1 MHLFK
6 NYRNSLGLCLM
17 CAALFVGCS
26 EDEKKSENPP
36 EKCTY
41 EAPKCNADGTALLT
55 CKDGTETSKACK
67 CVDNAC
73 QDENKCNYTGS
84 KCNEAGTALL
94 TCNDGSET
102 SQTCKCVDNAC
113 QEEPECDYTGSKCND
128 TNTALLTCN
137 NGKETSQTCK
147 CEDNACQEE
156 PECDYTG
163 SKCNEAKTA
172 LLTCNNG
179 KETSQECKCENNA
192 CQEEPE
198 CDYTGSKCNDTNTAL
213 LTCDNGKEISENCPC
228 YDNKCSTDICDV
240 NMEPTCDADHRAVTC
255 VNGYLKR
262 ETCGDGLIC
271 SNGYCVTSSQE
282 GECTFDVECTPD
294 KSSVR
299 KCTDSN
305 ITITPCANTEYCD
318 PDAKECVSAI
328 VNGKCDE
335 ATFRDYCDGRTRHF
349 CNSNQRPD
357 YETCPNTC
365 VDGVCQVNTSHLGLG
380 DTCNPYTYTEKCM
393 DEVPTKCDKNSKK
406 VVSNIEEDSCTDK
419 DMICGEIMVNEVREA
434 GCFVECNELGK
445 IKQECILQDDGYHHP
460 SYACI
465 SIGNNRL
472 GYSNDYIEDTWN
484 EICEDSCEAGEC
496 VSSHGDIDHL
506 GEECPANFE
515 AYCLASNL
523 AVSCEF
529 NGEGKNLVTATTCE
543 TNEICAV
550 ETNKS
555 SAKCYEPCTS
565 GDPTKYVCE
574 DATGIYANSNRY
586 VQYSVECQKVGD
598 KDVYVRSSTPRGC
611 KSQCKTDGT
620 CR

>member
-55 CKDGTETSKACK
+55 CKDG
-67 CVDNAC
+67 
-73 QDENKCNYTGS
+73 
-84 KCNEAGTALL
+84 
-94 TCNDGSET
+94 
-102 SQTCKCVDNAC
+102 
-113 QEEPECDYTGSKCND
+113 
-128 TNTALLTCN
+128 
-137 NGKETSQTCK
+137 KETSQECK

-198 CDYTGSKCNDTNTAL
+198 CDYTGSKCNEEGTAL
-213 LTCDNGKEISENCPC
+213 LTCDNGKEIFKNCTC

-240 NMEPTCDADHRAVTC
+240 NTEPTCDADHRAVTC
-255 VNGYLKR
+255 VNGYLKL

-282 GECTFDVECTPD
+282 GKCTFDVECTPD
-294 KSSVR
+294 KGGVR

-318 PDAKECVSAI
+318 TNTKECVSAI

-349 CNSNQRPD
+349 CNNQRPD
-357 YETCPNTC
+357 EEICQNTC
-365 VDGVCQVNTSHLGLG
+365 DNGVCQVDTSHLGLG
-380 DTCNPYTYTEKCM
+380 DTCNPNTYTQKCI
-393 DEVPTKCDKNSKK
+393 DEVPTECDRNTQK
-406 VVSNIEEDSCTDK
+406 VVRSIDEDSCTDK

-434 GCFVECNELGK
+434 LCFEECEDTTK
-445 IKQECILQDDGYHHP
+445 TKYECILQDDGYHHP
-460 SYACI
+460 SYSCI
-465 SIGNNRL
+465 AIGNNRY
-472 GYSNDYIEDTWN
+472 GYEMNANTWN
-484 EICEDSCEAGEC
+484 DICEDSCEAGEC

-506 GEECPANFE
+506 GEECPTGFE

-529 NGEGKNLVTATTCE
+529 NGDGDNLVTATTCE
-543 TNEICAV
+543 TNEICAA
-550 ETNKS
+550 ETDKS

-565 GDPTKYVCE
+565 GDPAKYVCE

-586 VQYSVECQKVGD
+586 VQYSVVCKKVGD
-598 KDVYVRSSTPRGC
+598 KDVYVRSSTPTGC

-620 CR
+620 CK